1 MKKRIRTI
9 EKDPSSDHKQRF
21 KDAVKTGITKK

>member
-21 KDAVKTGITKK
+21 KDAVKNWNNKK